1 MNPAGL
7 RGPKRYRPPQGYRVI
22 DISHPYRRLM
32 SKLIVIGLQL
42 TDSTQVQSG
51 LRDKYFILGFVLRT
65 PYIIPNNPLSSLVAE
80 CLDCWLTARIHTEI
94 VGMSRR
100 LQLIRL
106 QLGYHL
112 SMCVCVCVCIGLAS
126 RRFDHLP
133 QAEYFLIRR
142 HISPALS
149 VCAVPHGSS

>member
-1 MNPAGL
+1 
-7 RGPKRYRPPQGYRVI
+7 
-22 DISHPYRRLM
+22 M
-32 SKLIVIGLQL
+32 SKLIAIGLQL
-42 TDSTQVQSG
+42 ADSTQAQSE
-51 LRDKYFILGFVLRT
+51 LREKYFILGFVLRT

-80 CLDCWLTARIHTEI
+80 VAEGLDCWLTARIHTEI

-106 QLGYHL
+106 QLDYHL

-133 QAEYFLIRR
+133 
-142 HISPALS
+142 
-149 VCAVPHGSS
+149 

>member
-7 RGPKRYRPPQGYRVI
+7 RGAKRYRPPQGYRVI

-32 SKLIVIGLQL
+32 SKLIAIGLQL
-42 TDSTQVQSG
+42 ADSTQAQSE
-51 LRDKYFILGFVLRT
+51 LREKYFILGFVLRT

-80 CLDCWLTARIHTEI
+80 VAEGLDCWLTARIHTEI

-106 QLGYHL
+106 QLDYHL

-133 QAEYFLIRR
+133 
-142 HISPALS
+142 
-149 VCAVPHGSS
+149 